1 MRASPRLCRFFML
14 GRFGR
19 AQGGMAAVEFA
30 FLLPVMITMFFG
42 VVEVSM
48 ALSCR
53 ADVTNVASTA
63 ADLTAQASSLST
75 NDVGNIFS
83 AASAILYPYDAS
95 AARITIT
102 SLTYNTTS
110 KSLTSGNVSWSCANT
125 GAGRSK
131 GDSVALPAGLM
142 TEGGS
147 VIMAEITYNYASPT
161 TKLITGPMTMANT
174 FYTKPRR
181 VLQIAG
187 PASCS

>member
-1 MRASPRLCRFFML
+1 
-14 GRFGR
+14 
-19 AQGGMAAVEFA
+19 MAAVEFA

-102 SLTYNTTS
+102 SLTYNTD
-110 KSLTSGNVSWSCANT
+110 LTSGKVAWSCANT
-125 GAGRSK
+125 GAGRGK
-131 GDSVALPAGLM
+131 DSIVALPAGLM

-161 TKLITGPMTMANT
+161 TKLITGPMAMANT